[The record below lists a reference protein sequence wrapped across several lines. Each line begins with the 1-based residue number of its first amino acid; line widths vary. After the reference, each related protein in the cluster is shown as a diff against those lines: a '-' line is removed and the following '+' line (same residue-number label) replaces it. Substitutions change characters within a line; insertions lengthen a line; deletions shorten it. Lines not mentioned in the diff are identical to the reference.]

1 MHLVSS
7 SSIRLFRRTL
17 VGCLRALVHSPY
29 RRLRRDESGATAIEF
44 ALIAGILVYLLLN
57 GIDLGRY
64 IYLRGQVENATQ
76 AGAHSIW
83 EKCDPMKLPITPK
96 CYTDQTAAKT
106 AVASVISNM
115 VPSITHSQVIIT
127 EGYFCPD
134 AAGALHSVINV
145 KSPPTQCLSGVIPG
159 DYVQVQLTYPF
170 TPLFGNLTVAGTFG
184 TSISMTS
191 YMRLQ

>member
-1 MHLVSS
+1 M
-7 SSIRLFRRTL
+7 L
-17 VGCLRALVHSPY
+17 VGFLRASVHSPCGQLC
-29 RRLRRDESGATAIEF
+29 RNQSGATAIEF

-57 GIDLGRY
+57 GIDMGRY

-76 AGAHSIW
+76 AGAHAVW
-83 EKCDPMKLPITPK
+83 EKCDPMKLPLIAK

-115 VPSITHSQVIIT
+115 VPGITGSQLVIT
-127 EGYFCPD
+127 EGYYCPD
-134 AAGALHSVINV
+134 AAGALHSVTNV
-145 KSPPTQCLSGVIPG
+145 SSLPTQCLSGVVPG

-170 TPLFGNLTVAGTFG
+170 TPLFGNVTVARTFG
-184 TSISMTS
+184 ASISMTS

>member
-1 MHLVSS
+1 MRLVASS
-7 SSIRLFRRTL
+7 SFQPFRRTL
-17 VGCLRALVHSPY
+17 VGFLRASLHS
-29 RRLRRDESGATAIEF
+29 RCRQLGRDQSGATAIEF

-76 AGAHSIW
+76 AGAHSVW
-83 EKCDPMKLPITPK
+83 EKCDPMKLPIVTK
-96 CYTDQTAAKT
+96 CYANQTAAKT
-106 AVASVISNM
+106 AVVSVIS
-115 VPSITHSQVIIT
+115 SIVEGVVNDHVTIT
-127 EGYFCPD
+127 ESYYCTD
-134 AAGALHSVINV
+134 AAGALHSVTNV
-145 KSPPTQCLSGVIPG
+145 ASLPAQCLPGTVPG

-184 TSISMTS
+184 TTISMIS